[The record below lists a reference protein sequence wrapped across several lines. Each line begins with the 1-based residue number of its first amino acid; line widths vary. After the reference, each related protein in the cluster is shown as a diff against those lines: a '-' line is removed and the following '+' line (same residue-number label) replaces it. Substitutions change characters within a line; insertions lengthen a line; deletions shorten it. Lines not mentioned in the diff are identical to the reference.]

1 MMVMVNVLMFA
12 LQGTGEVTTKQSSI
26 TGMAMKQLSLH
37 HDSASG

>member
-12 LQGTGEVTTKQSSI
+12 LQGTGEVNKQSSI